1 MSPFHRIFS
10 QIHPSSNVLAACVG
24 GIAAAHIYEV
34 CGSSREESK
43 YVNSTSDCNSYQE
56 ISSSDDQ
63 KTERGH
69 HSFQLNSSSVCTPN
83 LQLQHPIILASSPSD
98 VSSPSRSNI
107 HKNNI
112 IDCDYV
118 VIGHGRAGQSAVRTL
133 KSLDPSAEI
142 VIIDPNNKLKSKNE
156 PAKRRRSGAVQ
167 HLPTRATFIDHS
179 QKVVRISPIQSPTSE
194 SHACNVHY
202 RKSMLLATGTR
213 GAPPPEECIGP
224 DTKSRI
230 LELRSTSVPIIDN
243 KGTEHKKR
251 QQQPPILDPSTVRSL
266 SLMAASQGA
275 TVAVMGSSFEA
286 LELAASLA
294 RASPKVAN
302 DADDNLKV
310 QLLFGNS
317 GPLSS
322 RLPRYLSAAITK
334 RLRQSG
340 IDVEERSMTRY
351 LSMENSTAI
360 PRLELY
366 TLKSYDRLDSR
377 RLVSD
382 LLVLAPSVGGM
393 SGTAVLPV
401 ANEDTAETSN
411 NYQPWSSLVTPSLL
425 TCYLE
430 DGRVATNPEFLA
442 ASSIYAAGSVAKYP
456 NRKTGQA
463 DIAGGDHM
471 SAELSGEIAARNMVK
486 EASNGNKGRHEF
498 EFMPCHV
505 QETIPIWR
513 SDQVAY
519 RSTDNAHEAS
529 TLALYSM
536 GIHALCVGKCD
547 STSMATHG
555 FWWTNTN
562 NQSDSKRD
570 VDSTTS
576 VRPNSF
582 MRRITRRATNFTSK
596 GSFTRGGALPVYGSG
611 VVYYLDQCGSIQ
623 GVMLWGLP
631 FSKDSSNVRTS
642 INDSLVERMQ
652 EIIRTNGG
660 IVIRDHSDNIV
671 KESYGVTMDVD
682 LLSYLHLA
690 EESKHLASTALKGSV
705 NSNSNTKI
713 VLGRP
718 LHRYTPWKSSEMTNL
733 GKVRRKDDA
742 GQIAGVNDLFYSTSN
757 DADTSLTTHWTNEP
771 IRPPSLKRIY
781 TMQGEA
787 TWLANAESIQLQQ
800 ERSRPS
806 KEDPLWLRQTEEYR
820 YINKKESMA
829 NEFIANMLSGQFSDG
844 SEAVKQAPVPKIYLD
859 AKERIRSWTAGDDD
873 EDGIEE
879 G

>member
-10 QIHPSSNVLAACVG
+10 RVHPSAACVG
-24 GIAAAHIYEV
+24 GIAAAHISGI
-34 CGSSREESK
+34 CGSAKEESKDVNSTLNCSAEQLILSSREPSHRLQSNTNTV
-43 YVNSTSDCNSYQE
+43 YAS
-56 ISSSDDQ
+56 
-63 KTERGH
+63 
-69 HSFQLNSSSVCTPN
+69 N
-83 LQLQHPIILASSPSD
+83 LQQHILASSPSD
-98 VSSPSRSNI
+98 ASSSSKSNI
-107 HKNNI
+107 HKDNT

-133 KSLDPSAEI
+133 KYLDPSAD
-142 VIIDPNNKLKSKNE
+142 IIILDPNNLQPNNEQTKS
-156 PAKRRRSGAVQ
+156 RTSGAVH
-167 HLPTRATFIDHS
+167 HLPTRATFIEHS
-179 QKVVRISPIQSPTSE
+179 LKVIRVSPIQSSTSE
-194 SHACNVHY
+194 SQTCNVHY
-202 RKSMLLATGTR
+202 RKSMLIATGCR
-213 GAPPPEECIGP
+213 GAPPPEECIAP
-224 DTKSRI
+224 DAKSRI
-230 LELRSTSVPIIDN
+230 LELRSTSVSNINN
-243 KGTEHKKR
+243 KDKKK
-251 QQQPPILDPSTVRSL
+251 QQLPILNPSTVRSL
-266 SLMAASQGA
+266 ALMAASQGA
-275 TVAVMGSSFEA
+275 TVAVMGSGFEA

-294 RASPKVAN
+294 RASPKAAN
-302 DADDNLKV
+302 DTDDNLKV

-322 RLPRYLSAAITK
+322 RLPRYLSAAIAK

-340 IDVEERSMTRY
+340 IDVEERSMMRY
-351 LSMENSTAI
+351 LSMENSTGI

-393 SGTAVLPV
+393 NGTAVLPV
-401 ANEDTAETSN
+401 ANEDAVETSN
-411 NYQPWSSLVTPSLL
+411 NYQPWSSLVSPSLL

-430 DGRVATNPEFLA
+430 DGRVATNSEFLA
-442 ASSIYAAGSVAKYP
+442 ASHVYAAGSVAKYP
-456 NRKTGQA
+456 RNGQA

-486 EASNGNKGRHEF
+486 ETSNRKNGKNEL

-505 QETIPIWR
+505 QETIPVWR

-519 RSTDNAHEAS
+519 VNKNEHEAS
-529 TLALYSM
+529 SLALYSM

-547 STSMATHG
+547 STMMATHG

-562 NQSDSKRD
+562 NQSESKRD
-570 VDSTTS
+570 ADSTAS

-631 FSKDSSNVRTS
+631 FSEDSSNVQTS
-642 INDSLVERMQ
+642 INDSLVERMK

-671 KESYGVTMDVD
+671 KESYGVTMDVN

-705 NSNSNTKI
+705 ASASSKAKI

-718 LHRYTPWKSSEMTNL
+718 LHRYTPWKPSEMTHL

-757 DADTSLTTHWTNEP
+757 ESDKSPTTHWTNEP
-771 IRPPSLKRIY
+771 VRPPSLKRIY

-787 TWLANAESIQLQQ
+787 TWLSNDEAMQLQQ

-806 KEDPLWLRQTEEYR
+806 KEDPLWLRQAEEFR
-820 YINKKESMA
+820 YVNKRESMA
-829 NEFIANMLSGQFSDG
+829 NEFISNMLAGQFSDG
-844 SEAVKQAPVPKIYLD
+844 SEAVKQAPMPKIYLD
-859 AKERIRSWTAGDDD
+859 AKERIRSWTASDID
-873 EDGIEE
+873 EDDINEE
-879 G
+879 VE